1 MCGIAGFIDPGQP
14 AELLEAVGRK
24 AARALRHRGPDD
36 CGVYSDDGMVLAH
49 RRLSVLDL
57 SSAGRQPMISA
68 DGRYR
73 IVYNGEV
80 YNFPELRKE
89 LEKNHDVRF
98 RSRTDTEVVLE
109 AFAAWGK
116 DALGRLNG
124 MFALGLWD
132 NRERSLLLAR
142 DFPGIKPLFY
152 WRNGS
157 SFAFAS
163 TISALL
169 CVPGFAPRLSRS
181 GLQSFLMYGYCPA
194 SVTGL
199 NEVRQLPSGNWLE
212 WRGGETRQGCFVR
225 YDAGDILTPTEFRR
239 DDDCEERL
247 RSLLE
252 DSVRRQLVADVP
264 VGIFLSGGL
273 DSSTLTC
280 LAAKILGPER
290 TRTFSLG
297 FRNGREAYDE
307 TPDAE
312 RVARHIGTSHHVLYS
327 SENDLLKLIAEI
339 PVHFD
344 NLFADPA
351 LLPLMLLCRLAR
363 EHVTVCLSGE
373 GGDELFAGY
382 RRYVIES
389 WLNTH
394 PQTRFLAWLVPAG
407 LLGDILPGLDRLNA
421 LVRYCRVTDPIS
433 RHDLCLRALWDEDL
447 ESLLQEPWRN
457 PLINGAETYRYCDP
471 GPAVPPIARLCRI
484 DQDRLLTSYLEKAD
498 RASMAIGLEIRVPF
512 LDREVMAFANSL
524 PDRFRYRGGVK
535 KWILRQTFGNLL
547 PKETLSKPKHGF
559 SVPLARWFRG
569 PLKKYVASRLLDPG
583 LRLAKVIR
591 TDKLALL
598 LQRHW
603 KRRADTAN
611 TLWAL
616 MILSYWLEHYGVD
629 VENPGE

>member
-1 MCGIAGFIDPGQP
+1 MCGIAGIINPGQP
-14 AELLEAVGRK
+14 AELLEEVGRK
-24 AARALRHRGPDD
+24 AAKALLHRGPDD
-36 CGVYSDDGMVLAH
+36 WGIHSEDGMVMTH

-57 SSAGRQPMISA
+57 SSAGRQPMVSA

-80 YNFPELRKE
+80 YNFREMRKE
-89 LEKNHDVRF
+89 LEKNNDVRF
-98 RSRTDTEVVLE
+98 RSGTDTEVVLE
-109 AFAAWGK
+109 ALAAWGK

-163 TISALL
+163 TISALM
-169 CVPGFAPRLSRS
+169 CVPGFAPRLSRN
-181 GLQSFLMYGYCPA
+181 GLQSYLMYGYCPA
-194 SVTGL
+194 DVTGL

-212 WRGGETRQGCFVR
+212 WKWGEMRQGCFVR
-225 YDAGDILTPTEFRR
+225 YGNGDTLPPTEFMH
-239 DDDCEERL
+239 DNDCEDRF

-297 FRNGREAYDE
+297 FRNGRVAYDE

-327 SENDLLKLIAEI
+327 SENDLPKLIGEI

-351 LLPLMLLCRLAR
+351 LMPLMLLCRQAR

-382 RRYVIES
+382 RRYIIES

-394 PQTRFLAWLVPAG
+394 PQTRFLARLVPAG
-407 LLGDILPGLDRLNA
+407 LLRDIFPGLDRLSA
-421 LVRYCRVTDPIS
+421 FVRYCRAPDPIS
-433 RHDLCLRALWDEDL
+433 RHDLCLRALPDEDL
-447 ESLLQEPWRN
+447 DTLLQEPWRY
-457 PLINGAETYRYCDP
+457 PMINGADTYRYCDP
-471 GPAVPPIARLCRI
+471 GPTVPPIARLCRI

-547 PKETLSKPKHGF
+547 PRETLTKPKHGF

-569 PLKKYVASRLLDPG
+569 PLKKYVASRLLDPE

-591 TDKLALL
+591 TDKLTLML
-598 LQRHW
+598 ERHW
-603 KRRADTAN
+603 KGHADTIN

-616 MILSYWLEHYGVD
+616 MILSYWLEYYGVD
-629 VENPGE
+629 VENPGD